1 MSEATKDGSTDPSDL
16 LDEYDEYDEVADGP
30 DDPDL
35 LRPASQS
42 WRARTTIEMIA
53 SGVLGL
59 IASFVLSIEAWHL
72 AANPNAVFSCDINQV
87 LSCGAVARTWQA
99 HLLGFPNAFLGI
111 FFESVVL
118 TISIAMLAGVRFP
131 RWMMLGAEAL
141 YTIGLFFALWLFS
154 QSYLVIHALCPW
166 CLLITFTTTLVWAGL
181 TRINVRDGNIPAPAG
196 ARRFVAG
203 GNDWFITGAFLVLIA
218 VLVVVRYGASLIA

>member
-1 MSEATKDGSTDPSDL
+1 MGETTDVGE
-16 LDEYDEYDEVADGP
+16 LDELDVL

-35 LRPASQS
+35 LRPAPQR
-42 WRARTTIEMIA
+42 WHRRTAIEMIV

-59 IASFVLSIEAWHL
+59 VASFVLSIEAWQL
-72 AANPNAVFSCDINQV
+72 AGDSTAVFSCDINQA

-111 FFESVVL
+111 LFEAIVL
-118 TISIAMLAGVRFP
+118 TISVSMFAGVRFP
-131 RWMMLGAEAL
+131 RLIMFGAEGL

-154 QSYLVIHALCPW
+154 QSYFVIHALCPW

-181 TRINVRDGNIPAPAG
+181 TRINVRDGNLPSTPG
-196 ARRFVAG
+196 MRRFVAAG
-203 GNDWFITGAFLVLIA
+203 SDWFVTVA
-218 VLVVVRYGASLIA
+218 VCVVIVVMVVVRYGGSFLA

>member
-1 MSEATKDGSTDPSDL
+1 
-16 LDEYDEYDEVADGP
+16 
-30 DDPDL
+30 
-35 LRPASQS
+35 
-42 WRARTTIEMIA
+42 MIV

-59 IASFVLSIEAWHL
+59 IASFVLSIESWHL
-72 AANPNAVFSCDINQV
+72 AANPDAVFTCDINQV

-111 FFESVVL
+111 FFETVVL
-118 TISIAMLAGVRFP
+118 TISVSMLAGVRFP
-131 RWMMLGAEAL
+131 RWIMLGAEAL

-181 TRINVRDGNIPAPAG
+181 TRINVRDGNLPAPAW
-196 ARRFVAG
+196 ARRFVAA
-203 GNDWFITGAFLVLIA
+203 GNDWFVTGAFCVLIA
-218 VLVVVRYGASLIA
+218 VMVILRYGGGLFA